1 MAAEAPTILAT
12 SIGFHSGDRGDL
24 DWRPGPVYRF
34 AAELAGAAR
43 APRLCFVS
51 TAIGDQRDYLAATY
65 AAFAGSDLRVSH
77 LALFPMPNV
86 EDVRA
91 HLLGQ
96 DVIWVTGGSVVN
108 LMAVWRAHGLDRILW
123 ECWQAGVV
131 LGGTS
136 AGSLCWHVGG
146 TTDSFGPELRRFT
159 DGLGWLPYSNGV
171 HYDAELQRRPLLH
184 QLIRD
189 EVLPGGYATD
199 NGVGLVYRGTELV
212 EAVSEVD
219 GAAAYEVT
227 LTDGVVSETRIEP
240 RRLTDQ
246 ITREG

>member
-12 SIGFHSGDRGDL
+12 SIGFSRGGRGDL

-34 AAELAGAAR
+34 AAELAGVAA
-43 APRLCFVS
+43 APRLCFVT
-51 TAIGDQRDYLAATY
+51 TATGDQRDHLAATY
-65 AAFAGSDLRVSH
+65 AAFAGSDVRVSH

-86 EDVRA
+86 QDVRA

-96 DVIWVTGGSVVN
+96 DVIWVAGGSVVN
-108 LMAVWRAHGLDRILW
+108 LMAVWRAHGLDRVLW

-131 LGGTS
+131 LGGCS
-136 AGSLCWHVGG
+136 AGSLCWHLGG
-146 TTDSFGPELRRFT
+146 TTDSFGPELRSFT

-171 HYDAELQRRPLLH
+171 HYDSEPQRRPLL
-184 QLIRD
+184 QRLIAE

-199 NGVGLVYRGTELV
+199 DGVGLVYRGTELV

-227 LTDGVVSETRIEP
+227 LSGGVVRERRIEP
-240 RRLTDQ
+240 RRLTD
-246 ITREG
+246 R

>member
-12 SIGFHSGDRGDL
+12 SIGFHHGGRGDL

-51 TAIGDQRDYLAATY
+51 TATGDQGDYLAASY

-96 DVIWVTGGSVVN
+96 DVIWVTGGSAVN

-146 TTDSFGPELRRFT
+146 TTDSFGPELRKFT

-184 QLIRD
+184 RLIRD

-219 GAAAYEVT
+219 GAAAYEVR
-227 LTDGVVSETRIEP
+227 LTGGVVSEARIEP
-240 RRLTDQ
+240 RRLTD
-246 ITREG
+246 R

>member
-12 SIGFHSGDRGDL
+12 SIGFHSSGRGDL

-51 TAIGDQRDYLAATY
+51 TATGDQRDYLAATY
-65 AAFAGSDLRVSH
+65 AAFAGSDPRVSH

-171 HYDAELQRRPLLH
+171 HYDAEPQRRPLLH
-184 QLIRD
+184 QLIKD

-240 RRLTDQ
+240 RRLTD
-246 ITREG
+246 R

>member
-12 SIGFHSGDRGDL
+12 SIGFHSSGRGDL

-34 AAELAGAAR
+34 AAELAGAGR

-51 TAIGDQRDYLAATY
+51 TATGDQRDYLAATY
-65 AAFAGSDLRVSH
+65 AAFAGSDPRVSH

-184 QLIRD
+184 QLIKD

-227 LTDGVVSETRIEP
+227 LTDGGVAETRIEP
-240 RRLTDQ
+240 RRLTDRT
-246 ITREG
+246 TRAG

>member
-12 SIGFHSGDRGDL
+12 SIGFHHGGRGDL

-51 TAIGDQRDYLAATY
+51 TATGDQGDYLAASY

-96 DVIWVTGGSVVN
+96 DVIWVTGGSAVN

-146 TTDSFGPELRRFT
+146 TTDSFGPELRKFT

-184 QLIRD
+184 RLIRD

-219 GAAAYEVT
+219 GAAAYEVR
-227 LTDGVVSETRIEP
+227 LTGGVVAEARIEP
-240 RRLTDQ
+240 RRLTD
-246 ITREG
+246 R

>member
-1 MAAEAPTILAT
+1 MAADAPTILAT
-12 SIGFHSGDRGDL
+12 SIGFHSGGRGDL
-24 DWRPGPVYRF
+24 DWRPGPVYQF

-51 TAIGDQRDYLAATY
+51 TATGDQGDYLAATY
-65 AAFAGSDLRVSH
+65 AAFAGSDPRVSH

-146 TTDSFGPELRRFT
+146 TTDSFGPELQKFT

-184 QLIRD
+184 RLIKD

-227 LTDGVVSETRIEP
+227 LAGGVVAETRIEP
-240 RRLTDQ
+240 RRLTDRT
-246 ITREG
+246 TRAG

>member
-12 SIGFHSGDRGDL
+12 SIGFHSSGRGDL

-51 TAIGDQRDYLAATY
+51 TATGDQRDYLAATY
-65 AAFAGSDLRVSH
+65 AAFAGSDPRVSH

-184 QLIRD
+184 QLIKD

-227 LTDGVVSETRIEP
+227 LADGVVAETRIEP
-240 RRLTDQ
+240 RRLTD
-246 ITREG
+246 R